1 MALASLQIPADTADR
16 NSRGPSPEASIGSD
30 DETGAPFVI
39 GVSGH
44 RDLDPRDTAR
54 LQALI
59 AEFLRQIRRHLP
71 DTEIRLMAGMADGAD
86 LLAARAAIDLG
97 LGVDAVLP
105 MPLQL
110 YAADFDSVC
119 FRELETLLA
128 QPGVRCTELSLP
140 AVPEST
146 HAAGDV
152 DRREAHYLNLTRTL
166 ISRCHLLLAVWDGK
180 SSIRPGGTADTV
192 LRYLGLR
199 SDHRPHGS
207 PILFS
212 DAPADHDPDPPLVYW
227 IPAPRSG
234 SPPDGE
240 FSVPSYLSGL
250 GDDVL
255 QRWASMPQ
263 PLAEQLVELNT
274 YNREYRRLTASHRA
288 RPTPDSLMRSLSDD
302 VPVPAA
308 TRPWLE
314 RIDAQYGRA
323 DALAL
328 HFQRLSDRL
337 FVFFTAT
344 ASLMGLAY
352 LAYDKFVENRLLLF
366 AYLLILLSGFGLY
379 FLLNGRHWFGKHLM
393 YRALAETLRAK
404 FYLAVAGADQL
415 VNAGEVISLS
425 GIDRFHGFGW
435 IAHVLTGLARPPDG
449 GMPADCDRCLDG
461 VEVAWLESQRRYFAR
476 KVALL
481 ERNGRRTRRLKRFLF
496 ALILLVIA
504 CLILLGHTADHI
516 RPVSGISLEST
527 LTFVL
532 GLPALVLGVWEL
544 HQNKMAMRELLW
556 QYRNQL
562 EHFAR
567 ARSQLAKT
575 STVARRR
582 QVLARLGKDSLMESY
597 LWTIHRYHRE
607 HEPGRG

>member
-1 MALASLQIPADTADR
+1 MAPAGSQILNETTDWG
-16 NSRGPSPEASIGSD
+16 NRGPATDASVAGADASDTPFIIG
-30 DETGAPFVI
+30 I
-39 GVSGH
+39 SGH
-44 RDLDPRDTAR
+44 RDLDPRNTAR
-54 LQALI
+54 LTALI
-59 AEFLRQIRRHLP
+59 ADFLRQIQRHLP
-71 DTEIRLMAGMADGAD
+71 DTEIRVVAGMAEGAD
-86 LLAARAAIDLG
+86 LLAARAALELG
-97 LGVDAVLP
+97 LGVDATLP
-105 MPLQL
+105 MTVQQ
-110 YAADFDSVC
+110 YAADFEAAS

-128 QPGVRCTELSLP
+128 QPGVRCTELSLTP
-140 AVPEST
+140 PQTAHVIADEE
-146 HAAGDV
+146 
-152 DRREAHYLNLTRTL
+152 RREAHYLNLTRTL
-166 ISRCHLLLAVWDGK
+166 IRSCHLLLTVWDGE

-199 SDHRPHGS
+199 SDSRPHDS

-212 DAPADHDPDPPLVYW
+212 DAPADQDPDSRLVYW
-227 IPAPRSG
+227 IPTARNGSALIAAPAT
-234 SPPDGE
+234 PC
-240 FSVPSYLSGL
+240 YLSGL

-255 QRWASMPQ
+255 QRWASMPK
-263 PLAEQLVELNT
+263 PLREQLIELNT
-274 YNREYRRLTASHRA
+274 YNREYRRLTTSRGT
-288 RPTPDSLMRSLSDD
+288 PLGPDSLMRSLPDE
-302 VPVPAA
+302 VPLPTAA
-308 TRPWLE
+308 RPWLE
-314 RIDAQYGRA
+314 RIDTQYSKA

-328 HFQRLSDRL
+328 HFQALSDRL

-352 LAYDKFVENRLLLF
+352 LDKFIADRMLLF

-415 VNAGEVISLS
+415 VDADEILSLS

-435 IAHVLTGLARPPDG
+435 IAHVLTGLDPPAPGATTVEHDQ
-449 GMPADCDRCLDG
+449 CIDG
-461 VEVAWLESQRRYFAR
+461 VEVAWLESQRRYFER
-476 KVALL
+476 KVARL
-481 ERNGRRTRRLKRFLF
+481 ERSGLRTKRLKRFLF

-504 CLILLGHTADHI
+504 SLILFGHAASHI
-516 RPVSGISLEST
+516 RPMLGISLEST

-544 HQNKMAMRELLW
+544 HQNKMAVRELLW

-562 EHFAR
+562 DHFSRAR
-567 ARSQLAKT
+567 AQLAKT
-575 STVARRR
+575 ATAARRR